1 MHNTSVNLGL
11 AADSLAQPDYDMASS
26 KSPRIG
32 MGDLNESSEDE
43 VDDNEYIS
51 KLALNM
57 PVSEQKW
64 RGELGDR
71 SAAQR
76 DRSRSPS
83 PLKDELGDRSAAQRD
98 RSRSSSPLKDLGIE
112 EVSGEAQEYSA
123 PPLPRYPPLYQNR
136 PVDHIL
142 GLNADRRWE
151 FRRSF
156 SSCIVFI
163 KFLTG
168 RSLLV
173 TINDAMRIKDFK
185 VVVMESI
192 QERGIY
198 WPYFMTRCRA

>member
-64 RGELGDR
+64 RGELGVR
-71 SAAQR
+71 PAAQR

-83 PLKDELGDRSAAQRD
+83 PLKN
-98 RSRSSSPLKDLGIE
+98 LGIE
-112 EVSGEAQEYSA
+112 EVRKEEYSA

-136 PVDHIL
+136 PLDRDRLSIKPNVL
-142 GLNADRRWE
+142 GLNADRQWDLG
-151 FRRSF
+151 
-156 SSCIVFI
+156 VPPQ
-163 KFLTG
+163 
-168 RSLLV
+168 LL
-173 TINDAMRIKDFK
+173 
-185 VVVMESI
+185 
-192 QERGIY
+192 
-198 WPYFMTRCRA
+198 FMQRLHQVPHGAIDLGWDQRCYAH